1 MLCLLSSFA
10 GANEVTSASNKGT
23 SDEEV
28 RDLILNGK
36 VTVIVRMSEAEIQ
49 LWLKDGTKV
58 EGIGF
63 DVNTLNRVLSECGD
77 KCMSIVHAS
86 E

>member
-1 MLCLLSSFA
+1 M
-10 GANEVTSASNKGT
+10 NKET

-28 RDLILNGK
+28 RELILNEK
-36 VTVIVRMSEAEIQ
+36 VTVIVRMSETEIE

-58 EGIGF
+58 KGIGF